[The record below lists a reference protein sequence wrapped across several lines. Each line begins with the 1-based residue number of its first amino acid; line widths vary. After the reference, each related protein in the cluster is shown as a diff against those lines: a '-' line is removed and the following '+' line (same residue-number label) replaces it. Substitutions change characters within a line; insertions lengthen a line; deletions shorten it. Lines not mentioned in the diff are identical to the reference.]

1 MINKIRPEKRLP
13 LTNDYIFKKVF
24 AKSGNEEILKDLL
37 ESVLEIKIQ
46 KVEVKNPELP
56 KDILD
61 KKAGILD
68 IKVEINENQICD
80 VELQV
85 ANQKNIEHRS
95 VYYMGKLVA
104 EQLNKRE
111 EYSKLK
117 KTIVINL
124 LNFNYYKRNSYHQ
137 IAHMKFEKTK
147 EKEYVDLGYTEE
159 DQIATED
166 IEMHFIE
173 MPKLKKKKGEKQTK
187 LEQWLW
193 LLIGEEEKIEM
204 ASKENKEIKKAL
216 EILDEMSMD
225 EKEWEEYQSR
235 FMAELDYNSG
245 IATARADGEK
255 AGLEKGLK
263 EGKKEGI
270 KENKIEIAKKLIK
283 MNMDLKQIKEI
294 TGLSIEELENIKSN
308 IDK

>member
-1 MINKIRPEKRLP
+1 MINKVKPNKRLP

-85 ANQKNIEHRS
+85 ANERNIEHRS

-147 EKEYVDLGYTEE
+147 EEEYVDLGYMEE

-173 MPKLKKKKGEKQTK
+173 MPKLRKKKGENKTK

-193 LLIGEEEKIEM
+193 LLIGEEEKIKM

-216 EILDEMSMD
+216 EILDEMSMN

-255 AGLEKGLK
+255 
-263 EGKKEGI
+263 EGAKNE
-270 KENKIEIAKKLIK
+270 KIEIAKKLLKIGMK
-283 MNMDLKQIKEI
+283 LKQIEEV
-294 TGLSIEELENIKSN
+294 TGVTVEELENMKSD

>member
-1 MINKIRPEKRLP
+1 
-13 LTNDYIFKKVF
+13 
-24 AKSGNEEILKDLL
+24 
-37 ESVLEIKIQ
+37 
-46 KVEVKNPELP
+46 
-56 KDILD
+56 
-61 KKAGILD
+61 
-68 IKVEINENQICD
+68 
-80 VELQV
+80 
-85 ANQKNIEHRS
+85 
-95 VYYMGKLVA
+95 
-104 EQLNKRE
+104 
-111 EYSKLK
+111 
-117 KTIVINL
+117 
-124 LNFNYYKRNSYHQ
+124 
-137 IAHMKFEKTK
+137 
-147 EKEYVDLGYTEE
+147 
-159 DQIATED
+159 
-166 IEMHFIE
+166 
-173 MPKLKKKKGEKQTK
+173 
-187 LEQWLW
+187 
-193 LLIGEEEKIEM
+193 M

-255 AGLEKGLK
+255 AGLEKGLEKGLEEGLK

>member
-1 MINKIRPEKRLP
+1 MINKVKPNKRLP

-85 ANQKNIEHRS
+85 ANERNIEHRS

-124 LNFNYYKRNSYHQ
+124 LNFSYYKRNSYHQ

-147 EKEYVDLGYTEE
+147 EEEYVDLGYTEE

-173 MPKLKKKKGEKQTK
+173 MPKLRKKKGAKQTK

-216 EILDEMSMD
+216 EILDEMSMN

-255 AGLEKGLK
+255 
-263 EGKKEGI
+263 EGAKNE
-270 KENKIEIAKKLIK
+270 KIEIAKKLLKIGMK
-283 MNMDLKQIKEI
+283 LKQIEEV
-294 TGLSIEELENIKSN
+294 TGVTVEELENMKSD

>member
-1 MINKIRPEKRLP
+1 MINKIKPNKRLP

-85 ANQKNIEHRS
+85 ANERNIEHRS

-124 LNFNYYKRNSYHQ
+124 LNFSYYKRNSYHQ

-147 EKEYVDLGYTEE
+147 EEEYVDLGYTEE

-173 MPKLKKKKGEKQTK
+173 MPKLRKKKGENKTK

-216 EILDEMSMD
+216 EILDEMSMN

-245 IATARADGEK
+245 MATARADGEK
-255 AGLEKGLK
+255 
-263 EGKKEGI
+263 EGAKNE
-270 KENKIEIAKKLIK
+270 KIEIAKKLLKIGMK
-283 MNMDLKQIKEI
+283 LKQIEEV
-294 TGLSIEELENIKSN
+294 TGVTVEELENMKSD

>member
-1 MINKIRPEKRLP
+1 
-13 LTNDYIFKKVF
+13 
-24 AKSGNEEILKDLL
+24 
-37 ESVLEIKIQ
+37 
-46 KVEVKNPELP
+46 
-56 KDILD
+56 
-61 KKAGILD
+61 
-68 IKVEINENQICD
+68 
-80 VELQV
+80 
-85 ANQKNIEHRS
+85 
-95 VYYMGKLVA
+95 MGKLVA

-263 EGKKEGI
+263 EGI
-270 KENKIEIAKKLIK
+270 QENKIEIAKKLIK
-283 MNMDLKQIKEI
+283 MDMDLKQIKEI
-294 TGLSIEELENIKSN
+294 TGLSIEELENIKSD

>member
-1 MINKIRPEKRLP
+1 
-13 LTNDYIFKKVF
+13 
-24 AKSGNEEILKDLL
+24 
-37 ESVLEIKIQ
+37 
-46 KVEVKNPELP
+46 
-56 KDILD
+56 
-61 KKAGILD
+61 
-68 IKVEINENQICD
+68 
-80 VELQV
+80 
-85 ANQKNIEHRS
+85 
-95 VYYMGKLVA
+95 
-104 EQLNKRE
+104 
-111 EYSKLK
+111 
-117 KTIVINL
+117 
-124 LNFNYYKRNSYHQ
+124 
-137 IAHMKFEKTK
+137 
-147 EKEYVDLGYTEE
+147 
-159 DQIATED
+159 
-166 IEMHFIE
+166 

-204 ASKENKEIKKAL
+204 ASKENKKIKKAL

-255 AGLEKGLK
+255 AGLEKGLEEGLK

-283 MNMDLKQIKEI
+283 MNIDLKQIKEI
-294 TGLSIEELENIKSN
+294 IGLSIEELENIKSN

>member
-1 MINKIRPEKRLP
+1 MINKVKPNKRLP

-85 ANQKNIEHRS
+85 ANERNIEHRS

-124 LNFNYYKRNSYHQ
+124 LNFSYYKRNSYHQ

-147 EKEYVDLGYTEE
+147 EEEYVDLGYVEE

-173 MPKLKKKKGEKQTK
+173 MPKLRKKKGEKKTK

-216 EILDEMSMD
+216 EILDEMSMN

-255 AGLEKGLK
+255 
-263 EGKKEGI
+263 EGAKNE
-270 KENKIEIAKKLIK
+270 KIEIAKKLLKIGMK
-283 MNMDLKQIKEI
+283 LKQIEEV
-294 TGLSIEELENIKSN
+294 TGVTVEELENMKSD